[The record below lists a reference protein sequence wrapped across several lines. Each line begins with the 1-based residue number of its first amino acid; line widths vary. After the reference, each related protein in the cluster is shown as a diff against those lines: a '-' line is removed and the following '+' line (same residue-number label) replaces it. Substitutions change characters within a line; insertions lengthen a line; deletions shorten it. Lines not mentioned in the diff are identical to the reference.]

1 MPIHNE
7 IFDSYRIQQRV
18 KEQLKA
24 IKLLV
29 AQGYTVLDLE
39 GNILDKNSNYKKK

>member
-1 MPIHNE
+1 MINRKK
-7 IFDSYRIQQRV
+7 IYDSYRIQQKV